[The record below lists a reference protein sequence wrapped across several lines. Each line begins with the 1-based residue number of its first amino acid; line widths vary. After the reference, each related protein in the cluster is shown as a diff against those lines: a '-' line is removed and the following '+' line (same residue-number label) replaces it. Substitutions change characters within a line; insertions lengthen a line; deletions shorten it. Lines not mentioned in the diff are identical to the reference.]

1 MIIFSTA
8 EIFQRLRKK
17 TGLATNKELAELL
30 EVNEKTMSGWINRN
44 SLPMEVLILMAE
56 KFNVSFDWLITGES
70 KESKLETAER
80 MLLTAF
86 KDLDD
91 NQKMQA
97 VTFVGN
103 LASGTYSSGQGVNQ
117 TAHGNGNNQQVF
129 SGDVGEVTGIKK

>member
-1 MIIFSTA
+1 MEILNNAQIIERMKNVA
-8 EIFQRLRKK
+8 NL
-17 TGLATNKELAELL
+17 KEDKDLAEF
-30 EVNEKTMSGWINRN
+30 
-44 SLPMEVLILMAE
+44 
-56 KFNVSFDWLITGES
+56 FNVPKSTFANWKKAKAIGSDVLFTFAKKYNCSVDYLLTGES

-129 SGDVGEVTGIKK
+129 SGDVGEVVGIRK

>member
-1 MIIFSTA
+1 MENLSVSLIIEQLKKA
-8 EIFQRLRKK
+8 LDKK
-17 TGLATNKELAELL
+17 TDKDLAEFLDL
-30 EVNEKTMSGWINRN
+30 PKQTISNWKNRN
-44 SLPMEVLILMAE
+44 NMPLEKIIEFSQRFNLSL
-56 KFNVSFDWLITGES
+56 DWLITGES

-103 LASGTYSSGQGVNQ
+103 LASGTIPHNAPQSISLVQSGK
-117 TAHGNGNNQQVF
+117 GNVQAN
-129 SGDVGEVTGIKK
+129 IK

>member
-1 MIIFSTA
+1 MENLSVSLIIEQLKKA
-8 EIFQRLRKK
+8 LDKK
-17 TGLATNKELAELL
+17 TDKDLAEFLDL
-30 EVNEKTMSGWINRN
+30 PKQTISNWKNRN
-44 SLPMEVLILMAE
+44 NMPLEKIIEFSQRFNLSL
-56 KFNVSFDWLITGES
+56 DWLITGES

-103 LASGTYSSGQGVNQ
+103 LASGTIPHNAQQSISLVQSGK
-117 TAHGNGNNQQVF
+117 GNVQAN
-129 SGDVGEVTGIKK
+129 IK

>member
-1 MIIFSTA
+1 MENLSVSLIIEQLKKA
-8 EIFQRLRKK
+8 LDKK
-17 TGLATNKELAELL
+17 TDKDLAEFLDL
-30 EVNEKTMSGWINRN
+30 PKQTISNWKNRN
-44 SLPMEVLILMAE
+44 NMPLEKIIEFSQRFNLSL
-56 KFNVSFDWLITGES
+56 DWLITGES

-129 SGDVGEVTGIKK
+129 SGDVGEVVGIRK

>member
-1 MIIFSTA
+1 MDNANLIERLKKAADVTEDQALA
-8 EIFQRLRKK
+8 EIFGMSKASFSYAKK
-17 TGLATNKELAELL
+17 NCSFSISSIAEFA
-30 EVNEKTMSGWINRN
+30 K
-44 SLPMEVLILMAE
+44 
-56 KFNVSFDWLITGES
+56 KFDCDLNWLITGKS

-103 LASGTYSSGQGVNQ
+103 LASGTIPHNAPQSISLVQSGK
-117 TAHGNGNNQQVF
+117 GNVQAN
-129 SGDVGEVTGIKK
+129 IK